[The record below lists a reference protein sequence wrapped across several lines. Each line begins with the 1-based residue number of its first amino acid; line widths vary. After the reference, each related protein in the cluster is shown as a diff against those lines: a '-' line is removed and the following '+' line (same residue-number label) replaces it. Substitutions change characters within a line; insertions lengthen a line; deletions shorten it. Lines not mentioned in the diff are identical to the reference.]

1 LIGNQN
7 SPGANVTADRIR
19 RLKPAQIADLIES
32 ASTQEQ
38 SLLLERVHT
47 DPQLEA
53 NVFEELDDNKQTQ
66 LLKMR
71 SDQDIAEVLSRMR
84 ADDAGR
90 CCHGPA
96 AKSPS
101 KRP

>member
-1 LIGNQN
+1 
-7 SPGANVTADRIR
+7 
-19 RLKPAQIADLIES
+19 
-32 ASTQEQ
+32 
-38 SLLLERVHT
+38 LLERVHT

-84 ADDAGR
+84 ADDAADAVMDLPQSRRRSVLICYLHRKTPG
-90 CCHGPA
+90 
-96 AKSPS
+96 S
-101 KRP
+101 